1 MLAGQSDSFIAL
13 AEATLSVFL
22 AFSPLPQV
30 HQSCACV
37 KIGDMCVVSHVCGVH
52 GNTILC
58 CHSQVRSRLSLAI
71 TSRQLINS
79 VLSAQG
85 PMSQLLARRERSEVG
100 PRPERAAP
108 MPPAGTGRHTYDT
121 YPENTRQDKTGQE
134 GKRQVWPSCHHS
146 K

>member
-13 AEATLSVFL
+13 AEPTLSVFS

-30 HQSCACV
+30 QQSCACV

-79 VLSAQG
+79 VLSALTGHNIYTEQCII
-85 PMSQLLARRERSEVG
+85 QTFKQYTTY
-100 PRPERAAP
+100 RACYAVRCS
-108 MPPAGTGRHTYDT
+108 GILWSILR
-121 YPENTRQDKTGQE
+121 K
-134 GKRQVWPSCHHS
+134 K
-146 K
+146 